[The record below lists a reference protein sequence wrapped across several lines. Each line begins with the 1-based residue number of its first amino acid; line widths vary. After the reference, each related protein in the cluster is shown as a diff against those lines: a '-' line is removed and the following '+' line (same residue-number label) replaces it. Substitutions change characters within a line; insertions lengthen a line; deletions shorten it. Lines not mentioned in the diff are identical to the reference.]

1 MFSILLLMITFLF
14 IGILF
19 NILYFSSVIVDL
31 TSEAYEEYKER
42 KKYNELKD
50 KYDDNDA
57 PTIKV
62 NILDLSGSPISF
74 QDTEISQGFP
84 EKSSGI
90 AEKVHNSD

>member
-1 MFSILLLMITFLF
+1 MFSILLLIITFLF

-50 KYDDNDA
+50 KYDDSHQES

-74 QDTEISQGFP
+74 QDLP

-90 AEKVHNSD
+90 TEKVDKSD